1 MNQKIFKDDQDLV
14 SIKIAFQNVIN
25 TVDKLKN
32 TLIRK
37 RKTLRNND
45 STQEQFAEC
54 THQLKTIVAIT
65 RTIEDELFEYD
76 LELEEGDD
84 D

>member
-32 TLIRK
+32 TLMET

-45 STQEQFAEC
+45 SAQEQFEEC
-54 THQLKTIVAIT
+54 TYQLKTIIAIT
-65 RTIEDELFEYD
+65 RIIEDELFKYD